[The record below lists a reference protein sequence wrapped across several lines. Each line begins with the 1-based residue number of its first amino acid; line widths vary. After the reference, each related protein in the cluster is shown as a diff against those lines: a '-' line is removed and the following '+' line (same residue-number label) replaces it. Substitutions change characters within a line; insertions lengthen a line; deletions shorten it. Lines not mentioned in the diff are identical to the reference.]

1 VFRLKVVSDI
11 GGGPPAGALSL
22 QPLHNRA
29 GASVAAI
36 RLNGGT
42 GIAIS
47 GFPVGKPLP
56 SLGHFNQKYLLLGI
70 DGLAGIPQTPRRIS
84 LAVSRDRH

>member
-1 VFRLKVVSDI
+1 MLRPFPVRPGLFPYSACTTVP
-11 GGGPPAGALSL
+11 GG
-22 QPLHNRA
+22 
-29 GASVAAI
+29 SVAAI

-42 GIAIS
+42 GIVIS

-84 LAVSRDRH
+84 MAVSRDRH